1 MCSRRDR
8 SSGWESRSQGTA
20 RSAAE
25 TPCSTRCSSAKS
37 IVTQAEESVDRVGSW
52 LFHVSPSANRAS
64 IRDGG
69 LQPRASGGRGLLGPP
84 TQDAPGI
91 FVCEDREE
99 AEWRADNLNPALVR
113 VDIWRFPSH
122 GVHLVPSDH
131 GFLGVPGTPPK
142 ACALTV
148 ARVTPPQRTRGAG
161 YLRPPSHDQATVRRD
176 PRLAPSPTASSSG
189 VSPFGSFATDEW
201 LRSGATSIAPI
212 VRSPY
217 DRPTRSTRPHRSG
230 IPCT

>member
-1 MCSRRDR
+1 M
-8 SSGWESRSQGTA
+8 G
-20 RSAAE
+20 
-25 TPCSTRCSSAKS
+25 
-37 IVTQAEESVDRVGSW
+37 VGSW

-99 AEWRADNLNPALVR
+99 AEWIADNLNPALVR

-131 GFLGVPGTPPK
+131 GFLAVTSSVEPSQLELVEADRIPPMSTLTRVDR
-142 ACALTV
+142 ALRQKL
-148 ARVTPPQRTRGAG
+148 AR
-161 YLRPPSHDQATVRRD
+161 
-176 PRLAPSPTASSSG
+176 
-189 VSPFGSFATDEW
+189 
-201 LRSGATSIAPI
+201 
-212 VRSPY
+212 
-217 DRPTRSTRPHRSG
+217 
-230 IPCT
+230 